1 MQIGVEYVHHFILGG
16 AHVFHMQ
23 FEFALTLPAVE
34 HQTVSQ
40 LGARRQGFGATKPD
54 AVDGLAMHFQFQGQ
68 MFFTDDALAD
78 DVDLVLEHRRGKAL
92 APDLVLQIDGHV
104 RAQMLFR

>member
-1 MQIGVEYVHHFILGG
+1 MQIGVEYVHVFILGG
-16 AHVFHMQ
+16 AYVFHMQ

-40 LGARRQGFGATKPD
+40 LGSRRQGFGATEPNS
-54 AVDGLAMHFQFQGQ
+54 VNRLAMHFQFQRQ

-78 DVDLVLEHRRGKAL
+78 DFDLVLEHRRGKAL